1 MAENSVEE
9 RMLELIEEICDDEII
24 REERDVDLFEE
35 GLLDS
40 MAAIELLVAI
50 ETEFGVT
57 IAPTA
62 VEHEEMNS
70 VNKIIYQVRIRYD
83 AQ

>member
-1 MAENSVEE
+1 M
-9 RMLELIEEICDDEII
+9 
-24 REERDVDLFEE
+24 FEE

-62 VEHEEMNS
+62 VEREEMNS
-70 VNKIIYQVRIRYD
+70 VNKIIYQVQIRYD

>member
-40 MAAIELLVAI
+40 MAAIELLVANQ
-50 ETEFGVT
+50 TEGWRRPLRLQRWS
-57 IAPTA
+57 AR
-62 VEHEEMNS
+62 
-70 VNKIIYQVRIRYD
+70 K
-83 AQ
+83 

>member
-24 REERDVDLFEE
+24 REERDADLFEE

-40 MAAIELLVAI
+40 MAGVELPVAI
-50 ETEFGVT
+50 DPSN

-62 VEHEEMNS
+62 VEREEMNS
-70 VNKIIYQVRIRYD
+70 VNKIIYQVQIRYD

>member
-50 ETEFGVT
+50 EAEFGVT

-62 VEHEEMNS
+62 VEREEMNS
-70 VNKIIYQVRIRYD
+70 VNKIIYQVQIRYD
-83 AQ
+83 A

>member
-24 REERDVDLFEE
+24 REERDVDLFDE

-50 ETEFGVT
+50 EAEFGVT

-62 VEHEEMNS
+62 VEREEMNS
-70 VNKIIYQVRIRYD
+70 VNKIIYQVQIRYD
-83 AQ
+83 A

>member
-57 IAPTA
+57 IAPAA
-62 VEHEEMNS
+62 VEREEMNS

>member
-24 REERDVDLFEE
+24 REEREE

-62 VEHEEMNS
+62 VEREEMNS

>member
-40 MAAIELLVAI
+40 MAAIELLASSSRRTGARSMLLGSV
-50 ETEFGVT
+50 
-57 IAPTA
+57 IAWSLA
-62 VEHEEMNS
+62 
-70 VNKIIYQVRIRYD
+70 
-83 AQ
+83 